1 VVNISLEKDWTCV
14 DEKNDSILVSK
25 VQVDY
30 FAKNEK
36 VLKEIATD
44 KKVIQEKRLELVLGN
59 EKEGLVSLEI
69 NLDRRLPVSEQVYGV
84 LRDSIIR
91 VKLFPGSPISEN
103 SICRQFSVSRT
114 PVRAALQRLSEEGL
128 VDIFPQQGTFV
139 SKIRVDDIKDSHF
152 VRRSLEVA
160 VLRDVGSRWTKET
173 SRTFRDLVE
182 IQAADVRRN
191 DVDAFLASDERFH
204 QAFSVH
210 ARKEGVWSVIKAGQD
225 ADAAF
230 LLVFWHPTTHAYCSG
245 RASDHSGCARRR
257 RYGEGGSGDD
267 HASG

>member
-1 VVNISLEKDWTCV
+1 M
-14 DEKNDSILVSK
+14 
-25 VQVDY
+25 
-30 FAKNEK
+30 
-36 VLKEIATD
+36 
-44 KKVIQEKRLELVLGN
+44 ELVLGN

-160 VLRDVGSRWTKET
+160 VLRDVGSRWTRET
-173 SRTFRDLVE
+173 SRTFRDLVD

-210 ARKEGVWSVIKAGQD
+210 ARKEGVWSVIKAAKMPMLRFYWFFGTPQRMPIVLEEHLTILD
-225 ADAAF
+225 ALDEGDMAKAEAAMI
-230 LLVFWHPTTHAYCSG
+230 THLDKNFVMFEKLPVKD
-245 RASDHSGCARRR
+245 RAIF
-257 RYGEGGSGDD
+257 
-267 HASG
+267 AS